1 MSISFDRAVEYYD
14 STRGYPPEIAAAIG
28 AALIEAAEATPRTR
42 FLELGVG
49 TGRIA
54 LPIIAQG
61 HDYTGV
67 DISAAMMDRLRA
79 KLVDLE
85 RETGRTPR
93 ANLLEAD
100 AQALPF
106 DGGSFDAVLAVH
118 VFHLVSDPCAAWHEA
133 FRVLR
138 PGGAL
143 LICADAVAD
152 GEPVSI
158 NEVWRDIVRAAR
170 GQLPSSVESAAEVI
184 SQIEAEYPGL
194 PVDELRPVHWEF
206 TRTVG
211 EELEMIRQRLWSN
224 TWALSDA
231 LFESCLAR
239 LSAWCAEQYAGRM
252 ETPLPR
258 RAEFVIRRVRRPAD
272 R

>member
-14 STRGYPPEIAAAIG
+14 STRGYPPEIAEAIG
-28 AALIEAAEATPRTR
+28 SALIDATDATPQTR
-42 FLELGVG
+42 FLEVGVG

-67 DISAAMMDRLRA
+67 DISAAMMSRLRA

-85 RETGRTPR
+85 RETGRPPR
-93 ANLLEAD
+93 VRLLEAD

-106 DGGSFDAVLAVH
+106 DSGSFDAVLAVH
-118 VFHLVSDPCAAWHEA
+118 VFHLVSDPRAAWHEA

-138 PGGAL
+138 PGGML
-143 LICADAVAD
+143 LICADAVAG
-152 GEPVSI
+152 GEPVGI
-158 NEVWRDIVRAAR
+158 NEVWRDIVREAR
-170 GQLPSSVESAAEVI
+170 GQLPSSVESATEVLR
-184 SQIEAEYPGL
+184 QIEAEYPGL
-194 PVDELRPVHWEF
+194 PLDESRPVHWEF
-206 TRTVG
+206 TRTVA
-211 EELEMIRQRLWSN
+211 EDLDMIRGRKWSN
-224 TWALSDA
+224 TWALPDTM
-231 LFESCLAR
+231 FESCVAQ
-239 LSAWCAEQYAGRM
+239 LSAWCADQYAGRM